1 MKLLLNPIKTFR
13 LALQASDLRATH
25 HHLTRLTQHQS
36 IWIVEQAQSDLRTTT
51 IALQHAETQLER
63 ALNTHM
69 VQALTIL
76 LAILATI
83 STPAEPIFLA
93 IAGLNALAA
102 FIVCRNPPQ
111 FTQGTRK

>member
-1 MKLLLNPIKTFR
+1 MKLLLNPLSTLRLMIK
-13 LALQASDLRATH
+13 ASDLRATH
-25 HHLTRLTQHQS
+25 HHLARLAQDPRV
-36 IWIVEQAQSDLRTTT
+36 WIAEQAQSDLRTTT
-51 IALQHAETQLER
+51 VALQHAETNLER

-69 VQALTIL
+69 VQFLTIL

-93 IAGLNALAA
+93 IAGINALAA

-111 FTQGTRK
+111 FTRGDL